1 MTSTLSDNSPVMRAM
16 RPRSRRCRRAATAAT
31 AMLLLLAACEP
42 RSAALES
49 DLTQPPPLD
58 EPADLTLP
66 TPVTRDL
73 DNGLRVV
80 VVEHHELPLVDV
92 QLLIAS
98 GGEAD
103 PADRLGLASFT
114 ASALMEGAGDRSS
127 LEIADQE
134 AYLGV
139 SLRTNARFEQSL
151 IALHTPTAQLDS
163 ALALFADVALRP
175 TFPAAEIDRLRQT
188 RLTGLLQLRD
198 RGPAIADRAYAR
210 ILFGNEHPYGRP
222 LGGDEAGTAAL
233 TADDVRTFYETYYRP
248 NNATL
253 LVVGDVD
260 PADVERRANAIFGAW
275 ARDTVPAVAYPSPAE
290 SRPTTIYLI
299 DKPGAAQSSFR
310 IGLVGVP
317 RSTPDFFAIEV
328 MNTVLGVPFTS
339 RLNNNLRETRGYTY
353 GARSRFDM
361 RRSAGPFTASAEIV
375 AAKSDS
381 ALIEF
386 MKELNAIRDT
396 VPADELLKAR
406 RYLRNQMPAAFETTG
421 DIAGQLSEL
430 IQYDLPLDFYNGY
443 SQGIAAVT
451 QADVQRVA
459 QQYIDPG
466 HLAIVIVGDRKLIE
480 PGLRALGMAPV
491 VEETLQSAAP

>member
-1 MTSTLSDNSPVMRAM
+1 MTSALSDNSPVMRAM
-16 RPRSRRCRRAATAAT
+16 RPRSRPCHRAATAAT

-49 DLTQPPPLD
+49 DLTQPPPLA

-66 TPVTRDL
+66 TPVTREL
-73 DNGLRVV
+73 DNGLRLVI
-80 VVEHHELPLVDV
+80 VEHHELPLADV

-114 ASALMEGAGDRSS
+114 ASALMEGAGNRSA

-175 TFPAAEIDRLRQT
+175 TFAADEIDRLRQT

-210 ILFGNEHPYGRP
+210 ILFGSEHPYGRP

-233 TADDVRTFYETYYRP
+233 TADDVRTFYEQHYRP

-260 PADVERRANAIFGAW
+260 PADVERRANATFGAW
-275 ARDTVPAVAYPSPAE
+275 ARDTVPTVTYPSPAE

-381 ALIEF
+381 ALLEF

-396 VPADELLKAR
+396 VPAEELLKAR

-443 SQGIAAVT
+443 
-451 QADVQRVA
+451 
-459 QQYIDPG
+459 
-466 HLAIVIVGDRKLIE
+466 
-480 PGLRALGMAPV
+480 
-491 VEETLQSAAP
+491 